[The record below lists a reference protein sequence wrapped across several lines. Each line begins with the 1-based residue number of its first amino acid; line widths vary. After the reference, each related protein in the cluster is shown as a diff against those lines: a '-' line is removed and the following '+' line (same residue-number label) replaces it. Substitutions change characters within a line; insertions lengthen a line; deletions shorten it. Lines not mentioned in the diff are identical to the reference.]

1 MDDPLKGSA
10 FWDKVDAFLNV
21 KKMYL
26 GTHKPQKRF
35 ITYLTPALVF
45 QIESSF

>member
-10 FWDKVDAFLNV
+10 LWDKVDAFLNV
-21 KKMYL
+21 KKCTWVPTNHI
-26 GTHKPQKRF
+26 GGF
-35 ITYLTPALVF
+35 ITYLTHALVF